1 MFYWSRKTF
10 EILGFIYSNSEISVQ
25 FLKQNAFLTCSWKF
39 LRSNTLQQLVFKLEK
54 ITGNLQN
61 HLFKSIK
68 FAVKDFLP

>member
-61 HLFKSIK
+61 HLFK